1 MGISALPGLR
11 QKVLTI
17 SCLAGARMLFTAVNW
32 ALGGFTPLNA
42 VVLLVML
49 ALEGL
54 QLAGLWMCLSEDKV
68 QRGLYIH
75 WLYGRIVYILSWVLL
90 ALTGL
95 TTLVMLFS
103 ALAGGKDGRQ
113 LLVVVAAALVTTF
126 LALALTFYYKHRARL
141 AKQLRQGAVT
151 PSRAPEVWT
160 LLFAASNLAMLLCQ
174 AAATLLADKAPLPEG
189 AGSFAQSAHD
199 FLLSL
204 AQPNLSAVQHAI
216 QFVASALLIATL
228 LVVCALFKSVRI
240 NAPLLQAPP
249 HKKRKNK

>member
-54 QLAGLWMCLSEDKV
+54 QLAGLWMCLSEDKA
-68 QRGLYIH
+68 QRSLYIH

-95 TTLVMLFS
+95 TTLVLLFS

-113 LLVVVAAALVTTF
+113 LLFVASAFVMTF
-126 LALALTFYYKHRARL
+126 FALALTFYHKHRARL

-151 PSRAPEVWT
+151 PSRAPEVWA

-174 AAATLLADKAPLPEG
+174 AAATLFADKAPLPEG
-189 AGSFAQSAHD
+189 AGSLAQSAHD

-204 AQPNLSAVQHAI
+204 AQPNLSAAQHAI

-240 NAPLLQAPP
+240 NAPLLQAPL